1 MSTPENEPD
10 AAYHVGQFAQQ
21 HKFKLMLM
29 ISEMI
34 YFFFSDD
41 IVLLFVLLL
50 LVGFC
55 LVVRS
60 CSSVVLGD
68 IVTNI
73 TSLLLF
79 HEIISYQKQIL
90 FLFLLHLIII
100 SYKIF

>member
-34 YFFFSDD
+34 YFFRDDDD
-41 IVLLFVLLL
+41 IIVLFVLLL

-60 CSSVVLGD
+60 CIVL
-68 IVTNI
+68 
-73 TSLLLF
+73 
-79 HEIISYQKQIL
+79 Y
-90 FLFLLHLIII
+90 
-100 SYKIF
+100 

>member
-41 IVLLFVLLL
+41 DDIVLFLCCCCWLGFVWS
-50 LVGFC
+50 F
-55 LVVRS
+55 VVV
-60 CSSVVLGD
+60 VVL
-68 IVTNI
+68 
-73 TSLLLF
+73 
-79 HEIISYQKQIL
+79 Y
-90 FLFLLHLIII
+90 
-100 SYKIF
+100 